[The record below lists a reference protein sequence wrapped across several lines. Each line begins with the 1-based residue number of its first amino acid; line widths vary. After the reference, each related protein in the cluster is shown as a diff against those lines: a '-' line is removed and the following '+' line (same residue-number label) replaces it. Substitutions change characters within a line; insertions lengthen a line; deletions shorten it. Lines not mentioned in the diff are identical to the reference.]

1 MSRPSDD
8 VRHRAGALA
17 LILAPGLTLAADLL
31 QASPSGHDTASELT
45 SIAGQPGAATLSAGL
60 GFLALVLMVPA
71 YLAMARPLWDTH
83 PRAALVGTSLSV
95 AGVLGLVALMGSAP
109 VTVAMV
115 QGGADRAEMVALTDR
130 YEGSVLVGVWVGL
143 MLLGSVIG
151 PLVLG
156 VTLWR
161 SGWSAV
167 VPGALALGVAL
178 MIADAGRWPLAAG
191 YACTWIGLGTVG
203 VGLLRGAGAAT
214 VLDAD
219 RGPVGVT

>member
-1 MSRPSDD
+1 MNASSDD
-8 VRHRAGALA
+8 FRRRAGAVA
-17 LILAPGLTLAADLL
+17 LILAPGLTLAADLV

-60 GFLALVLMVPA
+60 GFLALALMVPA
-71 YLAMARPLWDTH
+71 YLAMARPLWDSH
-83 PRAALVGTSLSV
+83 PRAALVGTSLSIT
-95 AGVLGLVALMGSAP
+95 GVLGLVALMGSAP

-130 YEGSVLVGVWVGL
+130 YEASVLVGVWVGL

-161 SGWSAV
+161 TGWSIV
-167 VPGALALGVAL
+167 VPAALALGVVL
-178 MIADAGRWPLAAG
+178 MVADAGRWPLAAG
-191 YACTWIGLGTVG
+191 YACTWVGLATVG
-203 VGLLRGAGAAT
+203 VGLLRGAGSAPA
-214 VLDAD
+214 LEAD
-219 RGPVGVT
+219 PAPIGID

>member
-1 MSRPSDD
+1 MNTPSDD
-8 VRHRAGALA
+8 FRRRAGALA
-17 LILAPGLTLAADLL
+17 LILAPGLTLAADLA
-31 QASPSGHDTASELT
+31 QVSPSAHDTASELT
-45 SIAGQPGAATLSAGL
+45 SIAGQPGAATLSAGI

-71 YLAMARPLWDTH
+71 YLAMARPLWGSH
-83 PRAALVGTSLSV
+83 PRAALVGTSLSI
-95 AGVLGLVALMGSAP
+95 AGVLGLVALLGSAP

-161 SGWSAV
+161 SGWSVV
-167 VPGALALGVAL
+167 VPGALALGVVL

-191 YACTWIGLGTVG
+191 YACTWIGLATVG
-203 VGLLRGAGAAT
+203 VGLLRGAGVTAPEAE
-214 VLDAD
+214 
-219 RGPVGVT
+219 RGPVGVA